1 MLLVSSFVFRT
12 NTAFMDDDDD
22 DEEEEAVDAHDRKRS
37 MEPATS
43 MGGPGEGRAKRAK
56 VPMDITDPVLR
67 EAFVRAMSVRMVP
80 RCMCDVDMAI
90 VDAAKKEYRLADPAR
105 RVQLDALNQLAQ
117 GTASEEAGT
126 SSGSSASS
134 SSSSKKKRSRTTT
147 ENEAAGADPVLT
159 QVARADGKRKATQST
174 R

>member
-1 MLLVSSFVFRT
+1 
-12 NTAFMDDDDD
+12 MDDDDD

-80 RCMCDVDMAI
+80 PVPLLDSEDEEQSDGEGGILMNMSEPRDRMADVYI
-90 VDAAKKEYRLADPAR
+90 
-105 RVQLDALNQLAQ
+105 
-117 GTASEEAGT
+117 AGH
-126 SSGSSASS
+126 G
-134 SSSSKKKRSRTTT
+134 
-147 ENEAAGADPVLT
+147 E
-159 QVARADGKRKATQST
+159 
-174 R
+174 